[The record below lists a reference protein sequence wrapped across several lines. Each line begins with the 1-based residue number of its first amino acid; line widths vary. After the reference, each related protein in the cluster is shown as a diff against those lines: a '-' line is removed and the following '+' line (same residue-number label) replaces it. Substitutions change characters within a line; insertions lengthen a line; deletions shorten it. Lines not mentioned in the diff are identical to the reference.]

1 MKKIL
6 AILIILGLAGV
17 LVWAGYKYAYKKPV
31 SLPTTST
38 TTGASTTKTE
48 NLEAELQQT
57 EDDGGAA
64 DFVELEKS
72 AEGL

>member
-6 AILIILGLAGV
+6 AILIILGLAAV
-17 LVWAGYKYAYKKPV
+17 LVWAGYKYAYRKPV
-31 SLPTTST
+31 LLT
-38 TTGASTTKTE
+38 TTITTTTKTE
-48 NLEAELQQT
+48 DLEAELQQT

>member
-6 AILIILGLAGV
+6 AILVILGLAVV
-17 LVWAGYKYAYKKPV
+17 LVWAGYKYAY
-31 SLPTTST
+31 TT
-38 TTGASTTKTE
+38 TTKTE
-48 NLEAELQQT
+48 NLEGELLQT